1 MIIFNDSISKFY
13 QCSIWGFCRGISM
26 FFSICLAKKNAEVI
40 KFLGFLKKYVSE
52 NKIYFCSR
60 KKSNVSLNK
69 KVIFVFHTIFKL
81 DFITQIIYC
90 IIHRCL
96 YSLFILFLFSYI
108 RFWETEHRNNVNPS
122 YSYNWQKFNNKMNEK
137 RTQEYHSMDPE
148 YVTGQNN
155 SHIQELLSRPFCCLF
170 FALCRYLNML

>member
-1 MIIFNDSISKFY
+1 MNKNFLFAASRWKIKIHAVDSQVTLLVWPYLNHLQKNIARINHMVIFNDSISKFY

-81 DFITQIIYC
+81 GFIIQIIYC
-90 IIHRCL
+90 IIHICL
-96 YSLFILFLFSYI
+96 CFHFIIFLFSYI
-108 RFWETEHRNNVNPS
+108 S
-122 YSYNWQKFNNKMNEK
+122 
-137 RTQEYHSMDPE
+137 
-148 YVTGQNN
+148 
-155 SHIQELLSRPFCCLF
+155 L
-170 FALCRYLNML
+170 

>member
-1 MIIFNDSISKFY
+1 MIQSVSFTSAAFEAFAEAYLCFLVSA
-13 QCSIWGFCRGISM
+13 S
-26 FFSICLAKKNAEVI
+26 AKKNAEVI
-40 KFLGFLKKYVSE
+40 KFLGILKKYVSE

-108 RFWETEHRNNVNPS
+108 SFYETEHRHNVNPS
-122 YSYNWQKFNNKMNEK
+122 LFIQLAKVQQQNE
-137 RTQEYHSMDPE
+137 
-148 YVTGQNN
+148 
-155 SHIQELLSRPFCCLF
+155 
-170 FALCRYLNML
+170 